1 MDFAYLFTSF
11 EGRIGR
17 ADWWKGFVGLV
28 VLQFISWL
36 LFGDE
41 GLLAFVASVL
51 LLLAGIALHLK
62 RLHDRGKSWPWLLLL
77 LVPVVGLIWAIV
89 DLGVL
94 EGEPGPNRYG
104 PPPLEGARQA
114 RLR

>member
-11 EGRIGR
+11 EGRIER
-17 ADWWKGFVGLV
+17 SDWWKGFVGLL

-36 LFGDE
+36 LFGDD

-51 LLLAGIALHLK
+51 LLLAGLALHLK

-77 LVPVVGLIWAIV
+77 LIPVVGLIWAII
-89 DLGVL
+89 DLGLL
-94 EGEPGPNRYG
+94 EGDAGPNRYG
-104 PPPLEGARQA
+104 PPPLAGASRV

>member
-1 MDFAYLFTSF
+1 MDFGYLFTTL

-17 ADWWKGFVGLV
+17 ADWWKGFVGLL

-36 LFGDE
+36 LFGDD

-51 LLLAGIALHLK
+51 LLLAGLALHLK

-77 LVPVVGLIWAIV
+77 LVPVVGLIWVII
-89 DLGVL
+89 DLGLL
-94 EGEPGPNRYG
+94 EGEADPNRYG
-104 PPPLEGARQA
+104 PPPLEGSRRAS
-114 RLR
+114 LR